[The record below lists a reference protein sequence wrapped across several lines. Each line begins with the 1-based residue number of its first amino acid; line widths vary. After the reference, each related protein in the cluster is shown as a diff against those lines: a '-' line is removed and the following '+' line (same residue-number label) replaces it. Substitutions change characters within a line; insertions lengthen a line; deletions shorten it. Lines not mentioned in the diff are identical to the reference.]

1 MKLTR
6 ASFHHVEAELYFYHD
21 TKKEIERIRQDIIHA
36 GKVQQEGGRSGIS
49 NPTASAGTRLTTD
62 KRLQKLEEVTDAI
75 EAVMEMLDPHRTKL
89 VKLKYWTKPQL
100 LTWDG
105 IAQEVNVSR
114 RQAINWREEIIEAIA
129 ERIGWR

>member
-49 NPTASAGTRLTTD
+49 NPTTSDQLARGDYRGYRRENWLAIKDCTMIALSAS
-62 KRLQKLEEVTDAI
+62 
-75 EAVMEMLDPHRTKL
+75 
-89 VKLKYWTKPQL
+89 
-100 LTWDG
+100 
-105 IAQEVNVSR
+105 
-114 RQAINWREEIIEAIA
+114 
-129 ERIGWR
+129 

>member
-6 ASFHHVEAELYFYHD
+6 ATFRHVEAELYLYND
-21 TKKEIERIRQDIIHA
+21 TKKEIERMRQDIIHA

-49 NPTASAGTRLTTD
+49 NPTASTATRLTTD

-105 IAQEVNVSR
+105 IAQEVNISR

-129 ERIGWR
+129 EKIGWR

>member
-6 ASFHHVEAELYFYHD
+6 ATFHHVEAELYLYNE
-21 TKKEIERIRQDIIHA
+21 TKKEIERMRQDIIHA

-49 NPTASAGTRLTTD
+49 NPTASTATRLTTD

-105 IAQEVNVSR
+105 IAQEVNISR

>member
-6 ASFHHVEAELYFYHD
+6 ATFRHVEAELYLYNE
-21 TKKEIERIRQDIIHA
+21 TKKEIERMRQDIIHA

-49 NPTASAGTRLTTD
+49 NPTASTATRLTTD

-105 IAQEVNVSR
+105 IAQEVNISR